1 MTPQILE
8 IYQNSDQKLNNPKQ
22 EKIEMSIE
30 LEIQAINVLLIN
42 SIIDAPLANL
52 IIKDS

>member
-1 MTPQILE
+1 
-8 IYQNSDQKLNNPKQ
+8 
-22 EKIEMSIE
+22 MSIE

-42 SIIDAPLANL
+42 AIIDAPLANL